1 MKLRSTPLT
10 FALVGILVF
19 ATSNT
24 NAADRVTTQVD
35 LDNAVTKTLTN
46 ETAARATITT
56 LLGTDEARAMVK
68 GMGIDIRTAQ
78 NAVGTL
84 PGDDLRRATPGF
96 LAWGE
101 DLRRASALAASA
113 NAELTGG
120 AQSVTISLVALLLI
134 VIIVI
139 LVA

>member
-19 ATSNT
+19 ATANT
-24 NAADRVTTQVD
+24 NAADRVATQVD
-35 LDNAVTKTLTN
+35 LDNAVAKTLTE

-84 PGDDLRRATPGF
+84 QGD
-96 LAWGE
+96 
-101 DLRRASALAASA
+101 DLRRASALAANA
-113 NAELTGG
+113 NAELAGG

-134 VIIVI
+134 IIIVI
-139 LVA
+139 LVV

>member
-19 ATSNT
+19 ATSNI

-35 LDNAVTKTLTN
+35 LDNAVTKTLTQ
-46 ETAARATITT
+46 ETEARATITT

-84 PGDDLRRATPGF
+84 Q
-96 LAWGE
+96 GE
-101 DLRRASALAASA
+101 DLRRASALAANA

-134 VIIVI
+134 IIIVI

>member
-1 MKLRSTPLT
+1 MKLRSNPLT
-10 FALVGILVF
+10 FALVGLLVF
-19 ATSNT
+19 ATSNI

-35 LDNAVTKTLTN
+35 LDNAVAKTLT
-46 ETAARATITT
+46 EDTAARATITT
-56 LLGTDEARAMVK
+56 LLGTDEARTMVK

-84 PGDDLRRATPGF
+84 Q
-96 LAWGE
+96 GE

>member
-56 LLGTDEARAMVK
+56 LLGPDEARAMVK

-84 PGDDLRRATPGF
+84 Q
-96 LAWGE
+96 GE

>member
-19 ATSNT
+19 ATSNI

-35 LDNAVTKTLTN
+35 LDNAVAKTLTE
-46 ETAARATITT
+46 ETASRAAITT

-84 PGDDLRRATPGF
+84 Q
-96 LAWGE
+96 GE
-101 DLRRASALAASA
+101 DLRRASALAANA
-113 NAELTGG
+113 NAELAGG
-120 AQSVTISLVALLLI
+120 AQTVTVSLVALLLI
-134 VIIVI
+134 VIIII
-139 LVA
+139 LVV

>member
-19 ATSNT
+19 ATSNI
-24 NAADRVTTQVD
+24 NASDRVTTQVD
-35 LDNAVTKTLTN
+35 LDNAVAKTLTE

-56 LLGTDEARAMVK
+56 LLGTDEARTMVK

-84 PGDDLRRATPGF
+84 Q
-96 LAWGE
+96 GE

-134 VIIVI
+134 IIIVI

>member
-1 MKLRSTPLT
+1 MKLRSNPLT

-19 ATSNT
+19 ATSNI

-46 ETAARATITT
+46 ETAARAAITT
-56 LLGTDEARAMVK
+56 LLGTDEARTMVK

-84 PGDDLRRATPGF
+84 Q
-96 LAWGE
+96 GE

>member
-35 LDNAVTKTLTN
+35 LDNAVAKTLT
-46 ETAARATITT
+46 EDTAARATITT

-84 PGDDLRRATPGF
+84 Q
-96 LAWGE
+96 GE

>member
-19 ATSNT
+19 ATSNI

-35 LDNAVTKTLTN
+35 LDNAVAKTLT
-46 ETAARATITT
+46 EDTAARATITT
-56 LLGTDEARAMVK
+56 LLGTDEARTMVK

-84 PGDDLRRATPGF
+84 Q
-96 LAWGE
+96 GE

>member
-1 MKLRSTPLT
+1 MLGAGAAQHVHFVVEGRTLRCGS
-10 FALVGILVF
+10 
-19 ATSNT
+19 
-24 NAADRVTTQVD
+24 R
-35 LDNAVTKTLTN
+35 
-46 ETAARATITT
+46 
-56 LLGTDEARAMVK
+56 LGNGFRFGERRYYRCFRHRLF
-68 GMGIDIRTAQ
+68 GR
-78 NAVGTL
+78 
-84 PGDDLRRATPGF
+84 DLRLRRYF
-96 LAWGE
+96 LSRVLCEFLGD

>member
-10 FALVGILVF
+10 VALVGILVF
-19 ATSNT
+19 ATANI

-35 LDNAVTKTLTN
+35 LDNAVTKTLTE
-46 ETAARATITT
+46 ETAARAAITT

-84 PGDDLRRATPGF
+84 QGD
-96 LAWGE
+96 
-101 DLRRASALAASA
+101 DLRRASALAANA
-113 NAELTGG
+113 NAELAGG

-134 VIIVI
+134 IIIVI
-139 LVA
+139 LVV

>member
-19 ATSNT
+19 ATSNI

-35 LDNAVTKTLTN
+35 LDNAVTKTLT
-46 ETAARATITT
+46 EDTAARAAITT
-56 LLGTDEARAMVK
+56 LLGTDEARAMVR

-84 PGDDLRRATPGF
+84 Q
-96 LAWGE
+96 GE
-101 DLRRASALAASA
+101 DLRRASALAANA
-113 NAELTGG
+113 NAELSGG
-120 AQSVTISLVALLLI
+120 TQTVHISLVALLLI
-134 VIIVI
+134 IIIII
-139 LVA
+139 LVV